1 MSVVGLLTLQI
12 HIEHAHSLK
21 EKRHVLQGLKDRL
34 RNRFNVSVAEV
45 DGQDTWQA
53 AVVAVVMVSRDRQRV
68 QNQLAKAE
76 SEAERFLGADL
87 IGREV
92 EFL

>member
-34 RNRFNVSVAEV
+34 RKRFNVSVAEV

>member
-1 MSVVGLLTLQI
+1 MSVVGLLTLQL

-21 EKRHVLQGLKDRL
+21 EKRHVLKGLKDRL

-53 AVVAVVMVSRDRQRV
+53 SVVAVVMVSRDRQRV

-76 SEAERFLGADL
+76 SEAERFLGTDL

>member
-1 MSVVGLLTLQI
+1 MSVVGLLTLQL

-53 AVVAVVMVSRDRQRV
+53 SVVAVVMVSRDRQRV

>member
-1 MSVVGLLTLQI
+1 MSVVGLLTLQL

-21 EKRHVLQGLKDRL
+21 EKRHVLKGLKDRL

-53 AVVAVVMVSRDRQRV
+53 SVVAVVMVSRDRQRV

>member
-34 RNRFNVSVAEV
+34 RKRFNVSVAEV

-68 QNQLAKAE
+68 QNQLAKVE

>member
-21 EKRHVLQGLKDRL
+21 EKRHVLKGLKDRL
-34 RNRFNVSVAEV
+34 RKRFNVSVAEV

-53 AVVAVVMVSRDRQRV
+53 SVVAVVMVSRDRQRV

>member
-21 EKRHVLQGLKDRL
+21 EKRHVLKGLKDRL

-53 AVVAVVMVSRDRQRV
+53 SVVAVVMVSRDRQRV

>member
-34 RNRFNVSVAEV
+34 RKRFNVSIAEV

>member
-1 MSVVGLLTLQI
+1 MSVVGLLTLQL

-21 EKRHVLQGLKDRL
+21 EKRHVLKGLKDRL
-34 RNRFNVSVAEV
+34 RKRFNVSVAEV

-53 AVVAVVMVSRDRQRV
+53 SVVAVVMVSRDRQRV